1 MALDGRSVTVC
12 HKSALSPVY
21 EPVITDSNWND
32 GHFTHFHFI
41 YCSKF
46 GKFTDDGVTLV
57 PKCGKAVMLLSTQHR
72 TSTVTS
78 VDEEAGDY
86 YVYTST
92 KQRAVLTFWTNWCE
106 RQLQARVICMD
117 CGVFLNMIN
126 WSTHHQCGW
135 HVIITKHHEI
145 LRRRYCDI
153 VKRRWNC
160 LVCPR
165 KKERKTMRECDTCGT
180 PLCNEYVHLCSDSV
194 SDVRR
199 GRQLTLILSATA
211 GGVTGLITLPC
222 GSMDCLQWLFG
233 V

>member
-57 PKCGKAVMLLSTQHR
+57 PNCGKVMLLSTQHR

-86 YVYTST
+86 YVYSST
-92 KQRAVLTFWTNWCE
+92 KQRAASTMDKLVRTYSCKRASFTSSKRLTC
-106 RQLQARVICMD
+106 
-117 CGVFLNMIN
+117 
-126 WSTHHQCGW
+126 HHQ
-135 HVIITKHHEI
+135 I
-145 LRRRYCDI
+145 LRHRQTALALTRVSEEERAEDDERMRH
-153 VKRRWNC
+153 VWNA
-160 LVCPR
+160 
-165 KKERKTMRECDTCGT
+165 
-180 PLCNEYVHLCSDSV
+180 S
-194 SDVRR
+194 
-199 GRQLTLILSATA
+199 
-211 GGVTGLITLPC
+211 
-222 GSMDCLQWLFG
+222 LQWARTSVFR
-233 V
+233 